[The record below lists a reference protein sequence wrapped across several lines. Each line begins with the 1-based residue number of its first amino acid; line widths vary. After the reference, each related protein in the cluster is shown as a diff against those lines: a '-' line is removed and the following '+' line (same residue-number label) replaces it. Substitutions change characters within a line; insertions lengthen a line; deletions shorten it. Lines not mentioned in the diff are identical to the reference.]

1 MLYYK
6 CILDTFQHI
15 FGVEEIGNF
24 VLKRQLVYSL
34 YFDNGHI

>member
-1 MLYYK
+1 MCTL
-6 CILDTFQHI
+6 QHT

-24 VLKRQLVYSL
+24 VLKHQLVYSL